1 MLRLTL
7 DRSSPV
13 PLYRQIVERVREL
26 IEAGTL
32 PPGSQLPPERK
43 LAEDLGIN
51 RSTVLAAYRGLKDLG
66 LVDAHVGRGTVVVA
80 TDWEQPAAAGP
91 VPWGHLFAEASRSAQ
106 DPVLRDLLELTER
119 HDVISLAA
127 GLPAPELLPV
137 ATLRDLFDQLVDELG
152 PTVLLHCPTEGHSP
166 LRESLSG
173 WLASRGIRCTP
184 EQVLILSGSQQGLD
198 LAARTFVDPG
208 DVVVVEEPSYVA
220 ALQVFRMARARLI
233 GVPVDGDGL
242 RVDLLDSILERHRPK
257 LIYTLPTFQNPSGA
271 VMPLDRRR
279 ALLELAGR
287 HGVPILEDDPYSELR
302 YDGEAVPSLKAL
314 DRRGIV
320 LYLSTVSKV
329 LFPGM
334 RLGFV
339 VAPQAVARRFA
350 LLKQGMDLHSNS
362 VGQFILDRFIRRG
375 LYEPYLAGLREA
387 YVARRNAMD
396 EALREAAVPGL
407 QWRRPS
413 GGFYIWCRLP
423 GHVERGRLLTAAADE
438 GVAYLPGRACF
449 VEEPEGAYARLNFSF
464 PSVERIREG
473 VARFARSV
481 VRAAANGGTTNR
493 TAVGTPPIV

>member
-1 MLRLTL
+1 MLQFTL
-7 DRSSPV
+7 DRSSSV

-26 IEAGTL
+26 IETGTL
-32 PPGSQLPPERK
+32 PAGFRLPPERK

-51 RSTVLAAYRGLKDLG
+51 RSTVLAAYRGLKELG
-66 LVDAHVGRGTVVVA
+66 LVDAHVGRGTIVA
-80 TDWEQPAAAGP
+80 ASGRERPSSAGP
-91 VPWGHLFAEASRSAQ
+91 VPWGHLFAGASQSAH

-137 ATLRDLFDQLVDELG
+137 HTLRKLFDQIVEELG

-166 LRESLSG
+166 LRESLSR
-173 WLASRGIRCTP
+173 WLESRGIHCAP
-184 EQVLILSGSQQGLD
+184 EQVLVLSGSQQGLD

-220 ALQVFRMARARLI
+220 ALQVFRAARARLI
-233 GVPVDGDGL
+233 GVPVDEDGL
-242 RVDLLDSILERHRPK
+242 RVDMLASVLQRHRPK

-271 VMPLDRRR
+271 VMPLERRK

-287 HGVPILEDDPYSELR
+287 HGIPILEDDPYSELR
-302 YDGEAVPSLKAL
+302 YDGQPVPSLKAL
-314 DRRGIV
+314 DREGIV

-334 RLGFV
+334 RLGFL
-339 VAPQAVARRFA
+339 VAPEPVVRRFA

-375 LYEPYLAGLREA
+375 LYGPYLAGLRES
-387 YVARRNAMD
+387 YVERRDTMD
-396 EALREAAVPGL
+396 AALREAAVPGL
-407 QWRRPS
+407 HWRKPA

-423 GHVERGRLLTAAADE
+423 ESVERGRLMTAAADE

-449 VEEPEGAYARLNFSF
+449 VEEPEGAFARLNFSY

-473 VARFARSV
+473 VVRFARSV
-481 VRAAANGGTTNR
+481 VRAGGNGGTMNR